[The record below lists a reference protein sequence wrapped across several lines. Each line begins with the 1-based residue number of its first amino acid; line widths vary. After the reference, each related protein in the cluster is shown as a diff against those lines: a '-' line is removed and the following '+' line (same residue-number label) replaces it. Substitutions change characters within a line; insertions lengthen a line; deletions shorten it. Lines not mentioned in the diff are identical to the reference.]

1 MNGPGR
7 RSVWSWV
14 IYDLANT
21 IFALGVVGLYV
32 PDWLG
37 VVDRPDS
44 HLAAVQVAAAIV
56 VVFLAP
62 WVGARTDATG
72 VRLPALRA
80 TTLVAVAAT
89 FFLDTGPEPLT
100 LVLLFVAIVGVNTG
114 SVVYDA
120 LIVEVSTPHNRGWVS
135 GLGVGMGYVGSFIGL
150 GIGLIAFEVLDW
162 GFAGTF
168 RTLAIAFLVFAIP
181 AFAFI
186 VERPHPGPAAPPG
199 LMEVMRRV
207 VDSWKTARRYEGV
220 TRFLVG
226 RFLYTDAINTLLAGF
241 LARYV
246 MEELGMTSVDVSLL
260 LATAIA
266 AAIAGGLVAAR
277 LLDRVSPIRLLRVV
291 LVIWVVGLAAVVIA
305 GVSGVRS
312 LAWALGPVG
321 GIALGATWSADRVV
335 MTRISPP
342 RHLGEFYGLYATVGR
357 FATILGP
364 LLWALVVDVAGW
376 GRSAAM
382 GVLGLLVAVSWLV
395 LRPVDDSPRTWT
407 PEDELPVRDSPGGSR
422 T

>member
-1 MNGPGR
+1 MNRPGR